1 LRLRIISGRDNSA
14 MHRMEI
20 QQAIDI
26 AVIAGYEI
34 ESSELLRVSNDDH
47 SRSIF
52 DPRLNR
58 TTDRFLLKLI
68 KP

>member
-1 LRLRIISGRDNSA
+1 

-58 TTDRFLLKLI
+58 TTDQFLLKLI